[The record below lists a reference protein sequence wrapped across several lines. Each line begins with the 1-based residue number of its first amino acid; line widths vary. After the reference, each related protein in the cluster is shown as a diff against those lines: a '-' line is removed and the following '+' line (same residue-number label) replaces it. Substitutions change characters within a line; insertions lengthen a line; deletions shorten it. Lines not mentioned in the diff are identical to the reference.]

1 MPEVPIIPRYLGIVT
16 PVANHLARR
25 EIKRQMR
32 AQGLRITRCLRITRY
47 ADVIEQARVYL
58 AEHPEL
64 FDKALALVRAS
75 PWHRAQAE
83 REERDLERERR
94 KRARAGVLEKPTNP
108 PVLQTDNANAGTEKT
123 QEFPTTSAIFRG
135 SRLLNAD

>member
-1 MPEVPIIPRYLGIVT
+1 MPEVPIIPRYPGIVT

-64 FDKALALVRAS
+64 FDKALARVKAS
-75 PWHRAQAE
+75 PWHSVMAE
-83 REERDLERERR
+83 REERELERERR
-94 KRARAGVLEKPTNP
+94 KRAQAGVLEKSTSL
-108 PVLQTDNANAGTEKT
+108 PVCTSDHGKTPIEKT
-123 QEFPTTSAIFRG
+123 QENPQPKG
-135 SRLLNAD
+135 D